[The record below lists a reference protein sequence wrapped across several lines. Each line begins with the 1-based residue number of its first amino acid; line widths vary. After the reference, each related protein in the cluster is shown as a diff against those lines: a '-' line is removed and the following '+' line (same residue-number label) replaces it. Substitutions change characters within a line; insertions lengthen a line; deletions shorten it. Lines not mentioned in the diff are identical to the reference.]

1 MVKQISALN
10 EYFQRVVSCKDSEGA
25 VKIGFALIL
34 EKLAVDAVAI
44 FSLAEEPGWL
54 TLLFAEGLFSKE
66 SVRQQPIQVG
76 EGLNGTVVKTGKPL
90 FAYAGQPEFKLERA
104 LQAEKI
110 YAAVIMPLI
119 SCNMII
125 GTLAVVS
132 RSQRIFTKQEL
143 FVLETLA
150 AQLSLA
156 VENVSLSDEQKMM
169 REKLRMAENQYRE
182 IFEKTSDI
190 IWLEDLEGNIISGNR
205 AFLNM
210 VGGELSQ
217 LSEKNI
223 FSWIPQNNLS
233 KAKTVRKQLWAG
245 LPKEWSYDQ
254 TMINSLGQE
263 IILKVTTNLLQIGGT
278 QGFQHIAKD
287 ITEERK
293 MQENLEYYIR
303 HITRAQEEE
312 RLRISRELHDSTAQS
327 LIVIMH
333 QLEKFLLSSKHLIVS
348 DSRFLYGMVEQV
360 KEILQEVRQFS
371 RDLRPSILDDLGL
384 IPSVEWY
391 IEELNRTHGINISLS
406 ALGDK
411 IFLRPE
417 VRVTL
422 FRIVQEALRN
432 VIRHAEVSEAQVQIE
447 YSTESIKISV
457 SDKGKGFDC
466 KPIGDLLR
474 AGKLGL
480 AGMNERAKLLCGQ
493 IQIESALGQG
503 TTIKILIPMADLLEL
518 KEQETS

>member
-1 MVKQISALN
+1 MVNQISVLS

-25 VKIGFALIL
+25 VEIGFELIL
-34 EKLAVDAVAI
+34 EKLAVDAVVI
-44 FSLAEEPGWL
+44 FSLAEETGRL
-54 TLLFAEGLFSKE
+54 NLLFDKGLLSAEI
-66 SVRQQPIQVG
+66 VRQQLIQVG
-76 EGLNGTVVKTGKPL
+76 EGLNGIVAKTLEPL
-90 FAYAGQPEFKLERA
+90 LAYAGQSEYKLEGA

-110 YAAVIMPLI
+110 CAAAIMPLI
-119 SCNMII
+119 SYNKII
-125 GTLAVVS
+125 GTLAVLS
-132 RSQRIFTKQEL
+132 RSQRIFTQQEVFL
-143 FVLETLA
+143 LETLA

-156 VENVSLSDEQKMM
+156 VENVSLSDKQKIM
-169 REKLRMAENQYRE
+169 REKLRRAENQYRE

-210 VGGELSQ
+210 VGETLPELSG
-217 LSEKNI
+217 KNI
-223 FSWIPQNNLS
+223 FAWIPQNSLS

-254 TMINSLGQE
+254 TIINSQGLE
-263 IILKVTTNLLQIGGT
+263 IILKVTTNLLQLGGT

-287 ITEERK
+287 ITEERR

-333 QLEKFLLSSKHLIVS
+333 QLEKFLISSKHLFVS
-348 DSRFLYGMVEQV
+348 DSRFLYGMVEKV

-391 IEELNRTHGINISLS
+391 IEELNRIHGINISLS
-406 ALGDK
+406 IQGEK

-417 VRVTL
+417 VRVTI

-432 VIRHAEVSEAQVQIE
+432 VIKHADANEAHVRID
-447 YSTESIKISV
+447 YSADNIAIYV
-457 SDKGKGFDC
+457 SDKGKGFDR
-466 KPIGDLLR
+466 KLIGELLR

-480 AGMNERAKLLCGQ
+480 AGMNERAKLLSGQ
-493 IQIESALGQG
+493 IQIESAVGQG
-503 TTIKILIPMADLLEL
+503 TTIKILIPISGLL
-518 KEQETS
+518 

>member
-1 MVKQISALN
+1 MVSQISALS
-10 EYFQRVVSCKDSEGA
+10 EYFQRAVACKDSEGV
-25 VKIGFALIL
+25 VKIGFELIL

-44 FSLAEEPGWL
+44 FSLVEETGLL
-54 TLLFAEGLFSKE
+54 TLLLAKGFLSKE
-66 SVRQQPIQVG
+66 IVEQQPIQVG
-76 EGLNGTVVKTGKPL
+76 EGLNGFVAKTGKPL
-90 FAYAGQPEFKLERA
+90 CSYAGQPEFKLEGA

-110 YAAVIMPLI
+110 CAAVVMPLI
-119 SCNMII
+119 SCKKTI

-132 RSQRIFTKQEL
+132 RSRRIFTQQEI

-150 AQLSLA
+150 GQLSLA

-169 REKLRMAENQYRE
+169 REKLRNAENQYRE

-190 IWLEDLEGNIISGNR
+190 IWLEDLAGNIVSGNK
-205 AFLNM
+205 AFLNL
-210 VGGELSQ
+210 VGGELAQ
-217 LSEKNI
+217 LSKKNI
-223 FSWIPQNNLS
+223 FDWIPQNGLS

-254 TMINSLGQE
+254 TMINSQGQE
-263 IILKVTTNLLQIGGT
+263 IILKVTTNLLQLGGK

-391 IEELNRTHGINISLS
+391 IEELSRTHGIKISIS
-406 ALGDK
+406 AAGEK

-417 VRVTL
+417 VRVTI

-432 VIRHAEVSEAQVQIE
+432 VIRHAEVTEAQVQLE
-447 YSTESIKISV
+447 YSAESIIISV
-457 SDKGKGFDC
+457 SDKGKGFDS
-466 KPIGDLLR
+466 KPIGELLR

-493 IQIESALGQG
+493 LQIESAVGQG
-503 TTIKILIPMADLLEL
+503 TTIKILIPMAGLLEV
-518 KEQETS
+518 K

>member
-1 MVKQISALN
+1 MVSQISALSL
-10 EYFQRVVSCKDSEGA
+10 YFQRVVSCQDSEGA
-25 VKIGFALIL
+25 VKIGLELIL
-34 EKLAVDAVAI
+34 EKLAIDAVAI
-44 FSLAEEPGWL
+44 FSLAEETGWL
-54 TLLFAEGLFSKE
+54 TLLFDKGLLSKE
-66 SVRQQPIQVG
+66 LVKQQPIQIG
-76 EGLNGTVVKTGKPL
+76 EGLNGTVAKTGEPL
-90 FAYAGQPEFKLERA
+90 YAYAGQPEYELEGA

-110 YAAVIMPLI
+110 CAAVIMPLI
-119 SCNMII
+119 SCNKII
-125 GTLAVVS
+125 GTLAVFS
-132 RSQRIFTKQEL
+132 RSQRTFSQQEI

-156 VENVSLSDEQKMM
+156 VENVSLSDKQKTM
-169 REKLRMAENQYRE
+169 REKLRLAENQYRE

-210 VGGELSQ
+210 LGGDLSQ
-217 LSEKNI
+217 LSGKNI
-223 FSWIPQNNLS
+223 FAWIPQNSLS

-254 TMINSLGQE
+254 TIINSQGLE
-263 IILKVTTNLLQIGGT
+263 IILKVTTNLLQIGGA

-303 HITRAQEEE
+303 HITRVQEEE

-391 IEELNRTHGINISLS
+391 IEELSRTHGINISLS
-406 ALGDK
+406 VLGDK

-432 VIRHAEVSEAQVQIE
+432 VIRHAEVAEAHVQIE
-447 YSTESIKISV
+447 FSADCIEISV
-457 SDKGKGFDC
+457 SDKGKGFDR
-466 KPIGDLLR
+466 KLIGDLLR

-493 IQIESALGQG
+493 IQIESAVGQG
-503 TTIKILIPMADLLEL
+503 TTIKILIPIAGLLEV
-518 KEQETS
+518 K

>member
-1 MVKQISALN
+1 
-10 EYFQRVVSCKDSEGA
+10 
-25 VKIGFALIL
+25 
-34 EKLAVDAVAI
+34 
-44 FSLAEEPGWL
+44 
-54 TLLFAEGLFSKE
+54 
-66 SVRQQPIQVG
+66 
-76 EGLNGTVVKTGKPL
+76 
-90 FAYAGQPEFKLERA
+90 
-104 LQAEKI
+104 
-110 YAAVIMPLI
+110 
-119 SCNMII
+119 
-125 GTLAVVS
+125 
-132 RSQRIFTKQEL
+132 
-143 FVLETLA
+143 
-150 AQLSLA
+150 
-156 VENVSLSDEQKMM
+156 MM
-169 REKLRMAENQYRE
+169 REKLRRLENQYRE

-210 VGGELSQ
+210 VGGDLSQ

-223 FSWIPQNNLS
+223 FAWIPQNSLS

-245 LPKEWSYDQ
+245 LPKQWSYDQ
-254 TMINSLGQE
+254 TIINCQGLE

-348 DSRFLYGMVEQV
+348 DSRFLYRMVEQV

-391 IEELNRTHGINISLS
+391 IEELGSIHGINISLS
-406 ALGDK
+406 VQGEK

-432 VIRHAEVSEAQVQIE
+432 VIRHAEVTDAQVKIE
-447 YSTESIKISV
+447 FAADSIEISV
-457 SDKGKGFDC
+457 SDKGKGFDR
-466 KPIGDLLR
+466 KLIGDLLR

-493 IQIESALGQG
+493 IQIESVVGQG
-503 TTIKILIPMADLLEL
+503 TTVRILIPMAGLLEV
-518 KEQETS
+518 K